1 VPEEETNNQPPS
13 FWQGDESTGAQISH
27 WERQRWAQFHAAIAT
42 SSGDAGV
49 LGNFLPPEV
58 EQEHR
63 QVEEALREEV
73 ELLVAMHAKDA
84 ERFKAMDAK
93 KDAKLAFETE
103 RREEVEEEFQK
114 QEQVI
119 QDLVNNIDW
128 RDWRIPPPSPL
139 R

>member
-1 VPEEETNNQPPS
+1 MSNDDLPPGAL
-13 FWQGDESTGAQISH
+13 WQGDESTGWQIAQ
-27 WERQRWAQFHAAIAT
+27 WERRRWEQFHAAIAT

-63 QVEEALREEV
+63 QVEQTLRQEV
-73 ELLVAMHAKDA
+73 ELLLAMY
-84 ERFKAMDAK
+84 AK

-119 QDLVNNIDW
+119 HDLVNYIDW
-128 RDWRIPPPSPL
+128 REWRIPPRPIQ
-139 R
+139 